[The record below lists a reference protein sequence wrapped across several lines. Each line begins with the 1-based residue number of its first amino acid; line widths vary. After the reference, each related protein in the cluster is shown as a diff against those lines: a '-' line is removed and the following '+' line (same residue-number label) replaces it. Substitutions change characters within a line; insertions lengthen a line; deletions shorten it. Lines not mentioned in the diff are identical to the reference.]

1 VAIHASRGRAV
12 APAPARHRS
21 LAIAALLGLVLSVL
35 VLATPDPAG
44 AAATFSVRGSVN
56 QVSVTGLTP
65 GATVTLRHGGVE
77 VPPVHNDW
85 DPPAGLADA
94 QGAYL
99 FRQVDAGTGYTVV
112 AEGQESDPV
121 TVTTMDDA
129 PDPSFYE
136 QPNMPVLTSG
146 FGYIPTRDGTT
157 LSANITFPDEATFP
171 KPWPVLVDYSGYDPS
186 QPGGAPSEAAMFPFQ
201 GYVVVGL
208 NVRGTT
214 CSGGAFDYFESL
226 QSTDGYDAIEMLA
239 NQPWSNGDV
248 GMVGISYM
256 GISQLFVGQ
265 TRPPH
270 LRAITPL
277 SVIADTYRSTLFPGG
292 ILNDGFALSWATER
306 QEAARPA
313 AHGWVQQRIADGDTT
328 CAANQ
333 ALRLQSVDL
342 LRKIEDNPYYL
353 KEGGDELSPRTFVD
367 KIDVPVFIGG
377 AFQDE
382 QTGGQWSSMLKDFDP
397 DIPLRAF
404 LTNGVHT
411 ESLAP
416 QDIVRLMEFI
426 DFYVG
431 KRIPQVTPLVRAVA
445 PTVLTDIFGG
455 SPIPLPPDRFTSYPT
470 YAAALAA
477 YQAEDPIRIVWEN
490 GGGGAPGEPIGTAES
505 HVAGWPVPGTI
516 ATPYYLQP
524 DGRLDTA
531 PTAIADDEP
540 RGASSYVYDPSSK
553 RDGTFDGSTS
563 DIWKAS
569 TQVGDDIH
577 WEPLVEGDSSSYV
590 TAPFTTTTALAG
602 QGSVDLWL
610 RSSAADTDLEVTLTE
625 VRPDGREE
633 YIQSGWLRASHRALD
648 AAESTELAPF
658 HTHAEADAAPLPAG
672 EFVPVRVGLFPFAH
686 VIRPGSSLRLNIE
699 APGGNQPFWTFDTV
713 TPTGTQ
719 INEVGHSV
727 GRPSRVVLP
736 VLPSN
741 LNPAVPATVPA
752 CPALRNQPCRD
763 YLPARVATD
772 VTAEASGADL
782 VVSWQA
788 PSRGGQPDHYV
799 VTGRTGLARSV
810 PQSSTT
816 NALDPTAPEIEV
828 DGSVTSVR
836 VPDVLVA
843 TPYTFTV
850 VAVYGETAA
859 PASDASLS
867 AQVDAPT
874 TTSSTTPE
882 STTTVSPGGGS
893 DDEVAAETTS
903 GSLPVTGLQVGL
915 LVGLGAVL
923 VAGGAAVVAVTRRRR
938 TSTT

>member
-1 VAIHASRGRAV
+1 VVIHAARGRVTSPVRARRSAAAV
-12 APAPARHRS
+12 
-21 LAIAALLGLVLSVL
+21 AALLGLVLSVL
-35 VLATPDPAG
+35 VLAAPDPAV
-44 AAATFSVRGSVN
+44 AASSFTVRGSVS

-65 GATVTLRHGGVE
+65 GAAVALHHDGQV
-77 VPPVHNDW
+77 VPPVHHDW
-85 DPPAGLADA
+85 DPPPGVADA

-99 FRQVDAGTGYTVV
+99 FREVDPGTGYTIV

-121 TVTTMDDA
+121 TVTAIDDA
-129 PDPSFYE
+129 PDPSFYD
-136 QPNMPVLTSG
+136 QPNMPVLGSG

-157 LSANITFPDEATFP
+157 LSANITFPDEASYP

-214 CSGGAFDYFESL
+214 CSGGAFDYFENL

-277 SVIADTYRSTLFPGG
+277 SVIADTFRSTLYPGG

-306 QEAARPA
+306 VESARPA
-313 AHGWVQQRIADGDTT
+313 AHGWVQQRIAGGDTT
-328 CAANQ
+328 CADNQ
-333 ALRLQSVDL
+333 TLRLQSVDL

-353 KEGGDELSPRTFVD
+353 TEGGDQLSPRTFVD
-367 KIDVPVFIGG
+367 EIDVPTFIGG

-382 QTGGQWSSMLKDFDP
+382 QTGGHWSSMLKDFDP
-397 DIPLRAF
+397 DVPLRAY

-431 KRIPQVTPLVRAVA
+431 KRIPQVNPLVRAFA
-445 PTVLTDIFGG
+445 PNVLTGIFGG

-477 YQAEDPIRIVWEN
+477 YEAEDPIRIMWEN
-490 GGGGAPGEPIGTAES
+490 GGGGAPGAPVGTAES
-505 HVAGWPVPGTI
+505 DVAAWPVPGTV
-516 ATPYYLQP
+516 ATAWYLQP
-524 DGRLDTA
+524 DGRLDSS
-531 PTAIADDEP
+531 PTTIADDEP
-540 RGASSYVYDPSSK
+540 RGASSYLYDPSSK
-553 RDGTFDGSTS
+553 RDGTFDGGTDS
-563 DIWKAS
+563 IWRQE
-569 TQVGDDIH
+569 TQTGDDIH
-577 WEPLVEGDSSSYV
+577 WDPLVEGDSSSYL

-625 VRPDGREE
+625 VRPDGQET

-648 AAESTELAPF
+648 VAESTDLAPF
-658 HTHAEADAAPLPAG
+658 HTDAEVDAAPLPTG

-699 APGGNQPFWTFDTV
+699 APGGNQPFWKFDTI

-719 INEVGHSV
+719 INDIGHSV
-727 GRPSRVVLP
+727 GRPSRVLLP
-736 VLPSN
+736 VLPSS
-741 LNPAVPATVPA
+741 LTPAVPATAPV

-763 YLPARVATD
+763 YLPARVATG
-772 VTAEASGADL
+772 VSAVVSGPDL
-782 VVSWQA
+782 VVSWEA
-788 PSRGGQPDHYV
+788 PDRGGQPDRYRV
-799 VTGRTGLARSV
+799 IG
-810 PQSSTT
+810 STT
-816 NALDPTAPEIEV
+816 DVASASTRAAVDPAAPEIEV
-828 DGSVTSVR
+828 EGSVTSVV
-836 VPDVLVA
+836 VPDVLEA

-850 VAVYGETAA
+850 VAVYGETEA
-859 PASDASLS
+859 PASNASLS
-867 AQVDAPT
+867 VQIDSAVT
-874 TTSSTTPE
+874 TTTTAPE
-882 STTTVSPGGGS
+882 STTTTAPAGS
-893 DDEVAAETTS
+893 GDEVAAENTS
-903 GSLPVTGLQVGL
+903 GSLPVTGLQAGVLIGLGSILVVGGL
-915 LVGLGAVL
+915 LV
-923 VAGGAAVVAVTRRRR
+923 VAATRRHRR
-938 TSTT
+938 STT